1 MVHIMDKGFLGW
13 GHHNNNQRK
22 FTDILRQYQ
31 QQGEYKLTNLQTL
44 LKLLGSPLNF
54 FWPMSNGDSV
64 LDDQLNQ
71 VGVQQNPLNFR
82 RRLVNK

>member
-31 QQGEYKLTNLQTL
+31 QQGEYKLDALKSIRVCTYYGTGTL
-44 LKLLGSPLNF
+44 LYHRSTFLLRRSSSKGSNVCPYVRPCVSKLKF
-54 FWPMSNGDSV
+54 
-64 LDDQLNQ
+64 
-71 VGVQQNPLNFR
+71 
-82 RRLVNK
+82 